1 MGNTFRSMLGHT
13 MGRRSARTTGLS
25 VDMQRGAVFDATD
38 VYRYRLSRA
47 WDPALP
53 TACFI
58 MLNPS
63 VADAHVDD
71 PTIRRCIGF
80 ARTWGYGALDVVNLF
95 AYRTTEPR
103 VLAEVA
109 DPVGPKND
117 AHILRAL
124 AGSSL
129 VVAAWG
135 CHGSLHGRADEVTTL
150 LGDRETA
157 HLGSTRDGHP
167 RHPLYLRKDLIPIHA
182 SPSQRPRAEAPSRIG
197 RSVSRSIDR
206 K

>member
-1 MGNTFRSMLGHT
+1 MAKRSP
-13 MGRRSARTTGLS
+13 RTAGAPID
-25 VDMQRGAVFDATD
+25 VQRDAVFDATHA
-38 VYRYRLSRA
+38 YRYRLSRV
-47 WDPALP
+47 WDSALP

-63 VADAHVDD
+63 VADALVDD

-95 AYRTTEPR
+95 AYRATEPR

-109 DPVGPKND
+109 DPVGPMND

-124 AGSSL
+124 GGSAL
-129 VVAAWG
+129 VVVAWG
-135 CHGSLHGRADEVTTL
+135 CHGSLRGRADDVAAL
-150 LGDRETA
+150 LGVREHVH
-157 HLGSTRDGHP
+157 HLGWTRDGQP
-167 RHPLYLRKDLIPIHA
+167 RHPLYLRKDIV
-182 SPSQRPRAEAPSRIG
+182 PSQLDG
-197 RSVSRSIDR
+197 GMSRSIGR